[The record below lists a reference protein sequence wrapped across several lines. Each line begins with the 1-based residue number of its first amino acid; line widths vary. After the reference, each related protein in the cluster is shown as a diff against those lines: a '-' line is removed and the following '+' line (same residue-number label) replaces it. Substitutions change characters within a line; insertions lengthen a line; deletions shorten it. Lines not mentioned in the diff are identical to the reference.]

1 MAKKFSFDKL
11 TGDSKKEVKKKE
23 EEPKKEYKM
32 LRIKFETHH
41 QLKVQASK
49 LGLSILDYVDLLV
62 NEKNS
67 Q

>member
-41 QLKVQASK
+41 QSLEDKKHLRFCS
-49 LGLSILDYVDLLV
+49 GY
-62 NEKNS
+62 
-67 Q
+67 